1 LKILELHLLRLLE
14 WQCKMK
20 LDELFNTP
28 EKRNLVLANFKTL
41 KETEGWHLLVR
52 IVEANIKELE
62 DQIIY
67 GFEDETKEQI
77 DRKRDKL
84 KAYKDVITTP
94 DYWISKFEY
103 KPEFKEDLDPYA
115 TINNIDNSN

>member
-1 LKILELHLLRLLE
+1 
-14 WQCKMK
+14 MK
-20 LDELFNTP
+20 LNELFNTP

-41 KETEGWHLLVR
+41 KETEGWNLLVK

-84 KAYKDVITTP
+84 KAYKDVIETP
-94 DYWISKFEY
+94 DFWINKFEF
-103 KPEFKEDLDPYA
+103 KPDFKEDLDPYA
-115 TINNIDNSN
+115 TINSIDNSN

>member
-1 LKILELHLLRLLE
+1 
-14 WQCKMK
+14 MK

-28 EKRNLVLANFKTL
+28 EQRNLVLANFKTL
-41 KETEGWHLLVR
+41 KETEGWNMLVK
-52 IVEANIKELE
+52 IVEANVKELE

-94 DYWISKFEY
+94 DFWISKFGY